1 MKFNYLSLAARNA
14 FIYFALFIAGL
25 GVSGYILFHYSS
37 EEILELTEDGL
48 EHSSDMISLKFET
61 YLENL
66 ETDLNQLANSPLLDR
81 FLKDNRTENLDLL
94 TKEYLAFLGSK
105 KIYFQLRLLSIDS
118 GKELIRVER
127 NHQIVR
133 ATSPSE
139 LQNKSGS
146 DYYNELIKLPND
158 STYFSK
164 IDLNKEF
171 GKISEPIT
179 PTLRIAK
186 KLPGNIDGG
195 VIVII
200 NVDLN
205 KLFDDLK
212 NALPDAY
219 DLRVAN
225 QDGHYLIHPDK
236 DKTFTFEYNK
246 KEAYSSEFE
255 LSLEEITEKN
265 APVFSTEMAVHKF
278 IHLPYQRYD
287 YKLYSVV
294 SANKETVFG
303 SFYSWQKKVLIIVVC
318 IALVFL
324 LLAFGY
330 MRTQVNELKKITR
343 QLTLFSQNPTPHKL
357 TINRRDEI
365 GELAKGFE
373 QMSIQISES
382 HALID
387 NARKEAERAFE
398 EKNEFLENMS
408 HEIRNPLQS
417 IIGNI
422 KILEQNQKNEQQIPF
437 INSLKFSA
445 EQLKSLVT
453 DVLDYAK
460 IKKHQVQ
467 LEPEWTNLAPF
478 SEELVKG
485 LNYLANSSGIQLTYH
500 APPDFSEYTY
510 LVDRTRLYQIINNLL
525 TNALKFSKEK
535 GAVNFV
541 ISYQNESKEKIRFQ
555 IEDDGK
561 GIEKENL
568 KRILERNYATNYT
581 TGVGLGLTI
590 VQELLKLH
598 KSELKVDSEIGQGS
612 RFYFDLDL
620 PNQISQTNQ
629 KDFQTDQND
638 QLSRFKI
645 VVFEDDLE
653 LQNWYR
659 YVLKDFDL
667 QVFSTREEAVGIKEV
682 MLVICDLQLNHEIID
697 LQASLASI
705 RQICSHNG
713 EILVVSGTSIAPNP
727 PHFDALTK
735 PVSKDDLL
743 QHIHEIMHKVEFGFP
758 DFTSIQHDYDYQD
771 QLVKNAIKI
780 LASEWKKETV
790 KLTEAIENKDKL
802 RFDAVTH
809 KIITSVK
816 RLKLV
821 QFEEHLNTLNTGFE
835 DMSPENCHQASAK
848 IKQMLQYYTDA
859 MLKFIAK

>member
-14 FIYFALFIAGL
+14 FIYFALFISGL
-25 GVSGYILFHYSS
+25 SVSAYFLFHYSS
-37 EEILELTEDGL
+37 KEILELTEDGI
-48 EHSSDMISLKFET
+48 EHSSDMISLKFDT

-139 LQNKSGS
+139 LQNKSGR
-146 DYYNELIKLPND
+146 DYYNEIIKLPND
-158 STYFSK
+158 SIYYSK

-225 QDGHYLIHPDK
+225 QDGHYLIHPVK
-236 DKTFTFEYNK
+236 EKTFTFEYNK
-246 KEAYSSEFE
+246 NEAYSSEFE
-255 LSLEEITEKN
+255 LSLAEITEKN
-265 APVFSTEMAVHKF
+265 APVFSTEAAVHKF

-303 SFYSWQKKVLIIVVC
+303 SFYSWQKKVLLIVIC

-365 GELAKGFE
+365 GELAKVFE

-467 LEPEWTNLAPF
+467 LESEWTNLAQF

-485 LNYLANSSGIQLTYH
+485 LNYLANSKGIQLTYH
-500 APPDFSEYTY
+500 PPHDFSEFNY

-535 GAVNFV
+535 GVVNFV

-581 TGVGLGLTI
+581 TGAGLGLTI

-598 KSELKVDSEIGQGS
+598 KSELNVHSEIGQGS

-620 PNQISQTNQ
+620 PNQISQSSQNTVETELNQ
-629 KDFQTDQND
+629 YAA
-638 QLSRFKI
+638 FKI

-667 QVFSTREEAVGIKEV
+667 QVFSTREEAAGIKEV

-697 LQASLASI
+697 LQTSLGSI
-705 RQICSHNG
+705 RQICSKNA

-735 PVSKDDLL
+735 PASKEDLL
-743 QHIHEIMHKVEFGFP
+743 QRIQEIMRKVEFGLP
-758 DFTSIQHDYDYQD
+758 DFTSIQYDYDYQD
-771 QLVKNAIKI
+771 ELVKNAIKI
-780 LASEWKKETV
+780 LASEWKKETI

-835 DMSPENCHQASAK
+835 EMSPENCHQASAK

-859 MLKFIAK
+859 MLTFIAK

>member
-25 GVSGYILFHYSS
+25 GVSGYILFLYSS

-81 FLKDNRTENLDLL
+81 FLKDNRPENLDLL
-94 TKEYLAFLGSK
+94 TREYLAFLGSK

-127 NHQIVR
+127 NNQIVR

-139 LQNKSGS
+139 LQNKSGR
-146 DYYNELIKLPND
+146 DYYNEIIKLPND
-158 STYFSK
+158 SIYFSK

-212 NALPDAY
+212 NALPSAY
-219 DLRVAN
+219 KLRVTN
-225 QDGHYLIHPDK
+225 QDGHYLIHPDT
-236 DKTFTFEYNK
+236 DKTFTFEFDK
-246 KEAYSSEFE
+246 KGVYSDEFDFNLSEIDQN
-255 LSLEEITEKN
+255 LT
-265 APVFSTEMAVHKF
+265 PVFSTETAVHKF
-278 IHLPYQRYD
+278 IHLPYQRQD

-294 SANKETVFG
+294 SANNETVFG
-303 SFYSWQKKVLIIVVC
+303 SFYSWQKKVLLIVVC

-357 TINRRDEI
+357 TINRKDEI

-460 IKKHQVQ
+460 IKKNQVH
-467 LEPEWTNLAPF
+467 LEPEWTNLAQF
-478 SEELVKG
+478 SEELLKG
-485 LNYLANSSGIQLTYH
+485 LNYLANSSGIKLSYI
-500 APPDFSEYTY
+500 APQDFSELTF
-510 LVDRTRLYQIINNLL
+510 LVDRTRLYQIVNNLL
-525 TNALKFSKEK
+525 TNAIKFSKDK

-555 IEDDGK
+555 IEDNGE
-561 GIEKENL
+561 GIGKENL

-581 TGVGLGLTI
+581 TGAGLGLTI

-598 KSELKVDSEIGQGS
+598 KSELNVDSELGVGS
-612 RFYFDLDL
+612 RFYFDLEL
-620 PNQISQTNQ
+620 PNQISQSNQ
-629 KDFQTDQND
+629 KDFQTDRNNQV
-638 QLSRFKI
+638 STFRI

-659 YVLKDFDL
+659 YVLRDFDL
-667 QVFSTREEAVGIKEV
+667 HVFSTLDEAVGMENV
-682 MLVICDLQLNHEIID
+682 MLVICDLALNQEIIN
-697 LQASLASI
+697 LQESLVELK
-705 RQICSHNG
+705 QICANNG
-713 EILVVSGTSIAPNP
+713 EILIVSGKFIDPNP

-735 PVSKDDLL
+735 PVSKEDLL
-743 QHIHEIMHKVEFGFP
+743 ERIHQIFLKTDFGIP
-758 DFTSIQHDYDYQD
+758 DFSSIQHDYDYQD
-771 QLVKNAIKI
+771 KLVKNAIKI

-790 KLTEAIENKDKL
+790 KLSEAIENKDKI
-802 RFDAVTH
+802 RFEAVTH

-821 QFEEHLNTLNTGFE
+821 QFENHLTNLNEDFE
-835 DMSPENCHQASAK
+835 NLTPENCHQASTK
-848 IKQMLQYYTDA
+848 IKQMLHYYTDS
-859 MLKFIAK
+859 MLAFIAK

>member
-25 GVSGYILFHYSS
+25 GVSGYILFRYSS

-81 FLKDNRTENLDLL
+81 FLTDNRSENLDLL

-127 NHQIVR
+127 NNQIVR

-139 LQNKSGS
+139 LQNKSGR
-146 DYYNELIKLPND
+146 DYYNEIIKLPND
-158 STYFSK
+158 SIYYSK

-186 KLPGNIDGG
+186 KLPGAIDGG

-236 DKTFTFEYNK
+236 DKTFTFEYDK
-246 KEAYSSEFE
+246 KEAYSGEFE
-255 LSLEEITEKN
+255 LSLDEITEKN
-265 APVFSTEMAVHKF
+265 APVFSTETAVHKF

-303 SFYSWQKKVLIIVVC
+303 SFYSWQKKVLIIVIC
-318 IALVFL
+318 IALAFL

-467 LEPEWTNLAPF
+467 LEPEWTNLAQF

-485 LNYLANSSGIQLTYH
+485 LNYLANSKGIRLTYH
-500 APPDFSEYTY
+500 APLDFSEFTY

-581 TGVGLGLTI
+581 TGAGLGLTI

-598 KSELKVDSEIGQGS
+598 KSELNVHSEISQGS
-612 RFYFDLDL
+612 RFYFDLYL
-620 PNQISQTNQ
+620 PNQISQSSQNKVETERNQ
-629 KDFQTDQND
+629 YAA
-638 QLSRFKI
+638 FKI

-667 QVFSTREEAVGIKEV
+667 QVFSTREEAAGIKEV

-697 LQASLASI
+697 LQTSLVSI
-705 RQICSHNG
+705 RQICSKNG

-735 PVSKDDLL
+735 PVSKEDLL
-743 QHIHEIMHKVEFGFP
+743 DRIQEIMCKVEFGLP

-771 QLVKNAIKI
+771 ELVKNAVKI
-780 LASEWKKETV
+780 LAGEWKKETI

-821 QFEEHLNTLNTGFE
+821 QFEEHLNKLNAGFE
-835 DMSPENCHQASAK
+835 AMSPENCHQASAK
-848 IKQMLQYYTDA
+848 IKQMLQYYTDE
-859 MLKFIAK
+859 MLTFIAK

>member
-14 FIYFALFIAGL
+14 FIYFALFISGL
-25 GVSGYILFHYSS
+25 SVSAYFLFHYSS
-37 EEILELTEDGL
+37 KEILELTEDGI
-48 EHSSDMISLKFET
+48 EHSSDMISLKFDT

-139 LQNKSGS
+139 LQNKSGR
-146 DYYNELIKLPND
+146 DYYNEIIKLPND
-158 STYFSK
+158 SIYYSK

-225 QDGHYLIHPDK
+225 QDGHYLIHPEQE
-236 DKTFTFEYNK
+236 KTFTFEYNK
-246 KEAYSSEFE
+246 NEAYSSEFE
-255 LSLEEITEKN
+255 LSLQEITEKN
-265 APVFSTEMAVHKF
+265 APVVSTETAVHKF

-303 SFYSWQKKVLIIVVC
+303 SFYSWQKKVLLIVIC

-365 GELAKGFE
+365 GELAKVFE

-467 LEPEWTNLAPF
+467 LESEWTNLAQF

-485 LNYLANSSGIQLTYH
+485 LNYLANSKGIQLTYH
-500 APPDFSEYTY
+500 PPHDFSEFNY

-535 GAVNFV
+535 GVVNFV

-581 TGVGLGLTI
+581 TGAGLGLTI

-598 KSELKVDSEIGQGS
+598 KSELNVDSEIGQGS

-620 PNQISQTNQ
+620 PNQISQSSQNKVETERNQ
-629 KDFQTDQND
+629 YAA
-638 QLSRFKI
+638 FKI

-653 LQNWYR
+653 LQNWYC

-667 QVFSTREEAVGIKEV
+667 QVFSTREEAAGIKEV

-697 LQASLASI
+697 LQTLLAGI
-705 RQICSHNG
+705 RQICAENG

-727 PHFDALTK
+727 PYFDAMTK
-735 PVSKDDLL
+735 PVSKEDLL
-743 QHIHEIMHKVEFGFP
+743 HRVQEIMRKVEFGLP

-771 QLVKNAIKI
+771 ELVKNAIKI
-780 LASEWKKETV
+780 LAGEWKKETI

-835 DMSPENCHQASAK
+835 EMSPENCHQASAK

-859 MLKFIAK
+859 MLTFIAK

>member
-14 FIYFALFIAGL
+14 FIYFALFISGL
-25 GVSGYILFHYSS
+25 SVSAYFLFHYSS
-37 EEILELTEDGL
+37 KEILELTEDGI
-48 EHSSDMISLKFET
+48 EHSSDMISLKFDT

-139 LQNKSGS
+139 LQNKSGR
-146 DYYNELIKLPND
+146 DYYNEIIKLPND
-158 STYFSK
+158 SIYYSK

-225 QDGHYLIHPDK
+225 QDGHYLIHPEQE
-236 DKTFTFEYNK
+236 KTFTFEYNK
-246 KEAYSSEFE
+246 NEAYSSEFE
-255 LSLEEITEKN
+255 LSLAEITEKN
-265 APVFSTEMAVHKF
+265 APVFSTEAAVHKF

-303 SFYSWQKKVLIIVVC
+303 SFYSWQKKVLLIVIC

-365 GELAKGFE
+365 GELAKVFE

-467 LEPEWTNLAPF
+467 LESEWTNLAQF

-485 LNYLANSSGIQLTYH
+485 LNYLANSKGIQLTYH
-500 APPDFSEYTY
+500 PPHDFSEFNY

-535 GAVNFV
+535 GVVNFV

-581 TGVGLGLTI
+581 TGAGLGLTI

-598 KSELKVDSEIGQGS
+598 KSELNVHSEIGQGS

-620 PNQISQTNQ
+620 PNQISQSSQNTVETELNQ
-629 KDFQTDQND
+629 YAA
-638 QLSRFKI
+638 FKI

-667 QVFSTREEAVGIKEV
+667 QVFSIREEAAGIKEV

-697 LQASLASI
+697 LQTSLGSI
-705 RQICSHNG
+705 RQICSKNA

-735 PVSKDDLL
+735 PASKEDLL
-743 QHIHEIMHKVEFGFP
+743 QRIQEIMRKVELGRP
-758 DFTSIQHDYDYQD
+758 DFTSIQCDYDYQD
-771 QLVKNAIKI
+771 ELVKNAIKI
-780 LASEWKKETV
+780 LASEWKKETI

-835 DMSPENCHQASAK
+835 EMSPENCHQASAK

-859 MLKFIAK
+859 MLTFIAK

>member
-14 FIYFALFIAGL
+14 FIYFALFISGL
-25 GVSGYILFHYSS
+25 SVSAYFLFHYSS
-37 EEILELTEDGL
+37 KEILELTEDGL
-48 EHSSDMISLKFET
+48 EHSSDMISLKFDT

-81 FLKDNRTENLDLL
+81 FLNDTRPENLDLL

-127 NHQIVR
+127 NNQIVR

-139 LQNKSGS
+139 LQNKSGR
-146 DYYNELIKLPND
+146 DYYNEIIKLPSD
-158 STYFSK
+158 SIYFSK

-171 GKISEPIT
+171 GKISEPVT

-186 KLPGNIDGG
+186 KLPGSIDGG

-200 NVDLN
+200 NVDLI
-205 KLFDDLK
+205 KLFDDLS

-219 DLRVAN
+219 DLRVMN
-225 QDGHYLIHPDK
+225 QEGHYLIHPDQ

-246 KEAYSSEFE
+246 KEAYSGEFE
-255 LSLEEITEKN
+255 LSLLDITEKN
-265 APVFSTEMAVHKF
+265 APVFSTETAVHKF
-278 IHLPYQRYD
+278 NNLAYQRSD
-287 YKLYSVV
+287 YQLYSVV
-294 SANKETVFG
+294 SAEKETVFG

-324 LLAFGY
+324 LLAFAY
-330 MRTQVNELKKITR
+330 MRKQVNELKKITK

-387 NARKEAERAFE
+387 NARREAERAFE

-453 DVLDYAK
+453 DVLDYGK
-460 IKKHQVQ
+460 IKKNQVQ
-467 LEPEWTNLAPF
+467 LEPEWTNLAQF

-500 APPDFSEYTY
+500 APPDFSEFTY

-525 TNALKFSKEK
+525 TNALKFSKDK
-535 GAVNFV
+535 GRVDFV
-541 ISYQNESKEKIRFQ
+541 ISYQNETKEKIRFQ
-555 IEDDGK
+555 IEDNGK

-581 TGVGLGLTI
+581 TGAGLGLTI

-598 KSELKVDSEIGQGS
+598 KSELNVDSEVGVGS

-620 PNQISQTNQ
+620 PNQISQSNQ
-629 KDFQTDQND
+629 KTVETE
-638 QLSRFKI
+638 LSHHAAFKI

-667 QVFSTREEAVGIKEV
+667 HVFSTREEAIGIKEA
-682 MLVICDLQLNHEIID
+682 MLVICDLQLNHEMID
-697 LQASLASI
+697 LQTSLASI
-705 RQICSHNG
+705 RQICSKNG
-713 EILVVSGTSIAPNP
+713 EILVVSGTSIAPHP
-727 PHFDALTK
+727 PYFDALTK
-735 PVSKDDLL
+735 PVSKEDLL
-743 QHIHEIMHKVEFGFP
+743 QRIQEIRRKIEYGLP

-771 QLVKNAIKI
+771 ELVKNAIKI

-790 KLTEAIENKDKL
+790 KLTEAIENKDKV

-821 QFEEHLNTLNTGFE
+821 QFEEHLNTLNAGFE
-835 DMSPENCHQASAK
+835 EMSPEKCHQVSAK
-848 IKQMLQYYTDA
+848 IKQMLQYYTET
-859 MLKFIAK
+859 MLAFIAK

>member
-14 FIYFALFIAGL
+14 FIYFALFISGL
-25 GVSGYILFHYSS
+25 SVSAYFLFHYSS
-37 EEILELTEDGL
+37 KEILELTEDGI
-48 EHSSDMISLKFET
+48 EHSSDMILLKFDT

-139 LQNKSGS
+139 LQNKSGR
-146 DYYNELIKLPND
+146 DYYNEIIKLPND
-158 STYFSK
+158 SIYYSK

-225 QDGHYLIHPDK
+225 QDGHYLIHPEQE
-236 DKTFTFEYNK
+236 KTFTFEYNK
-246 KEAYSSEFE
+246 NEAYSSEFE
-255 LSLEEITEKN
+255 LSLAEITEKN
-265 APVFSTEMAVHKF
+265 APVFSTEAAVHKF

-303 SFYSWQKKVLIIVVC
+303 SFYSWQKKVLLIVIC

-365 GELAKGFE
+365 GELAKVFE

-467 LEPEWTNLAPF
+467 LESEWTNLAQF

-485 LNYLANSSGIQLTYH
+485 LNYLANSKGIQLTYH
-500 APPDFSEYTY
+500 PPHDFSEFNY

-535 GAVNFV
+535 GVVNFV

-581 TGVGLGLTI
+581 TGAGLGLTI

-598 KSELKVDSEIGQGS
+598 KSELNVHSEIGQGS

-620 PNQISQTNQ
+620 PNQISQSSQNTVETELNQ
-629 KDFQTDQND
+629 YAA
-638 QLSRFKI
+638 FKI

-667 QVFSTREEAVGIKEV
+667 QVFSTREEAAGIKEV

-697 LQASLASI
+697 LQTSLGSI
-705 RQICSHNG
+705 RQICSKNA

-735 PVSKDDLL
+735 PASKEDLL
-743 QHIHEIMHKVEFGFP
+743 QRIQEIMRKVEFGLP
-758 DFTSIQHDYDYQD
+758 DFTSIQYDYDYQD
-771 QLVKNAIKI
+771 ELVKNAIKI
-780 LASEWKKETV
+780 LAGEWKKETI

-835 DMSPENCHQASAK
+835 EMSPENCHQASAK

-859 MLKFIAK
+859 MLTFIAK